1 MKEISKSDEPGYR
14 RYLRNTVAPVHIT
27 GTSDCGPTENK
38 NRIIRCANN
47 DASLT
52 KLQTVSS
59 Q

>member
-14 RYLRNTVAPVHIT
+14 RYLRNTLTPIDIT
-27 GTSDCGPTENK
+27 GTSDCRPTHNK
-38 NRIIRCANN
+38 NRIIRFANN